1 MHTAAPLENKI
12 AIVTG
17 GTRGIGLAIALRL
30 AKIAKVYICSRYPPK
45 ISLPDT
51 HWIQCDVANEAGV
64 DDFLDGV
71 KEHAGSDRVDI
82 LINNAGVATSRDGRR
97 VTIEEI
103 SLPEWERCLAVNL
116 TGAFLLCRKIVPLM
130 KNQFGGK
137 IVNISSAS
145 ARCGGIF
152 AGVDYISSKSGII
165 GLTKGLAFELRNV
178 GINVNAI
185 APGRID
191 TEMIR
196 DFDSMDDWARREVTL
211 GRLGT
216 PDDIAG
222 LVEFLCSDAAA
233 YIHGATFDC
242 NGGWIM
248 S

>member
-1 MHTAAPLENKI
+1 MITTTSSDNKV

-30 AKIAKVYICSRYPPK
+30 AQNAKVYICSRNPPK
-45 ISLPDT
+45 TTAPGMR
-51 HWIQCDVANEAGV
+51 WIRCDVTNEKEV

-71 KEHAGSDRVDI
+71 KAHAASDRVDI
-82 LINNAGVATSRDGRR
+82 LINNAGIATSRDGRR
-97 VTIEEI
+97 ITIDEI
-103 SLPEWERCLAVNL
+103 SLEEWEHCLKVNL
-116 TGAFLLCRKIVPLM
+116 TGAFLLCRRVVPLM
-130 KNQFGGK
+130 KKQLSGK

-145 ARCGGIF
+145 ARCGGVF
-152 AGVDYISSKSGII
+152 AGVDYISSKAGII
-165 GLTKGLAFELRNV
+165 GLTKGLAFELRCV

-196 DFDSMDDWARREVTL
+196 NFDSMNDWAKREVPL
-211 GRLGT
+211 GRLGV

-222 LVEFLCSDAAA
+222 LVDFLCSDAAA
-233 YIHGATFDC
+233 YVHGATFDC